1 MILQMKVAEKIER
14 KIRRMPEGAT
24 FKYQQLDIEANE
36 YSAAAKAIE
45 RLIVKGIIKRVTT
58 GVFYKPKQTIFG
70 ELLPRETEIIKP
82 YLYEQGNRIAYITGI
97 VLYNNLGLTTQVPK
111 TVKIA
116 CRSKRIFINSGS
128 LKAKPVKSYVD
139 VTDENYYL
147 LEILDVLKDFSKI
160 PDLDKESGIQF
171 LKGKL
176 KNLTEREINLLV
188 KYALKYPPR
197 VKAFLGALLEEIFS
211 QENYNLKQSL
221 NPLTTYDFGLNKQL
235 ATSSN
240 WNIK

>member
-1 MILQMKVAEKIER
+1 
-14 KIRRMPEGAT
+14 MPDGAT

-70 ELLPRETEIIKP
+70 ELLPREMEIIKP
-82 YLYEQGNRIAYITGI
+82 YLYENGKRIAYITGTG
-97 VLYNNLGLTTQVPK
+97 LYNNLGLTTQVPK

-116 CRSKRIFINSGS
+116 SRSKRIFINSGS

-147 LEILDVLKDFSKI
+147 LEILDILKDFPKI
-160 PDLDKESGIQF
+160 PDLDKEGGILF
-171 LKGKL
+171 LQNKL
-176 KNLTEREINLLV
+176 KNLAEKELNTLV

-197 VKAFLGALLEEIFS
+197 VRAFLGMLLNEIS
-211 QENYNLKQSL
+211 GKEYSNLKQSL
-221 NPLTTYDFGLNKQL
+221 NPLTIYNLGIEALLKT
-235 ATSSN
+235 APN